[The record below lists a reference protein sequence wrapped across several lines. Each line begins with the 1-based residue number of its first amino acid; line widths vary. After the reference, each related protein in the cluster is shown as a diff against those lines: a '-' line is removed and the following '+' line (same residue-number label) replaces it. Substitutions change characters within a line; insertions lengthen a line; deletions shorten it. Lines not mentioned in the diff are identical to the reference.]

1 MPAPEKPAITIEDIV
16 VTASMIFFSWTA
28 SPSVTTSE
36 VNWTPTGRQSADG
49 GTSGKIM
56 ENSYTIKNLRGST
69 SYEITVTVSNAA
81 GSSSTT
87 FTYST
92 TEGWLLC
99 FYTTTLLINH
109 QHAWA
114 TSVIHYLVYLK
125 AAYEKKN

>member
-1 MPAPEKPAITIEDIV
+1 MPAPEKPAIAIEVIV

-28 SPSVTTSE
+28 SPSGTTSE

-56 ENSYTIKNLRGST
+56 ENSYTITNLRSRT

-99 FYTTTLLINH
+99 FYTIYNIIDQPSAHMGNKSYTLLG
-109 QHAWA
+109 A
-114 TSVIHYLVYLK
+114 LK
-125 AAYEKKN
+125 GSL